1 MTLRIKTLSLKPR
14 TPVSVPATFEL
25 QSIPAQGVLA
35 PNAPEAADAPDA
47 PDAPDAGPV
56 IVVKKARLARLTE
69 PLGEAAPSIADAVST
84 AASLAPLVVLKAAR
98 RAVVVPLALVPA
110 VAAPLAARQVL
121 PALERKSEPPT
132 GARKSRIA
140 TLAPSDVT
148 LTRLA
153 TPVSHVAKPVGV
165 EAKSVP
171 LVRIAKTRDSA
182 SRPIPRQAPL
192 NAAEQALRLEKIKTL
207 IAIGTER
214 GYLTHAEINDHM
226 PDEVAEGE
234 SMDRIVASF
243 NDMGIAVYDKAPDAD
258 TLLLS
263 DKVASGDNGAE
274 AAVATALSSIDA
286 DFGRTTDPTR
296 MYLREMGTTPLLN
309 RAEEVEIAKR
319 IEAGLADMMQAISA
333 CPMTVGELVAMA
345 DKVRSDQISIDELV
359 DGVADVPVVESAATA
374 TATAGM
380 AVDPDA
386 QAADD
391 NGADDS
397 DETDEAEVETDSDV
411 LSAAQMQALKKSSLA
426 RFATIGQHLE
436 RMRVAAVAGGDSTAY
451 IDAQSAIAREL
462 LRMRFTVK
470 TVQTLSESLRAQMDD
485 MRALEKQVLEL
496 MVNKSGMPRSEFIA
510 VFPGNE
516 TDLGWLERVLREPYA
531 WCVPLARHVP
541 AIHELQVKLIA
552 LQARVGLPLPALRR
566 VSKQMSTGEL
576 RARQAK
582 REMTEA
588 NLRLVVSIAKKYI
601 NRGMQFLDLIQEG
614 NIGLLKAVDKFEY
627 RRGYKFSTYAT
638 WWIRQAVSRAIAD
651 QARTIRIPVHML
663 ETVTKLNRIARR
675 ILAET
680 GAEADLPTL
689 AKHME
694 LTEQKVREIMKI
706 AREPLSME
714 SPVGDDGDSQL
725 GDFIEDSATAAP
737 HEAAVDQSLRD
748 AIKDVLDGL
757 PPREAKILRMR
768 YGIDTTSDHTL
779 EEVGKQF
786 EVTRERIRQI
796 ETKALAKLRIPVRSD
811 KLKIFIEGN

>member
-1 MTLRIKTLSLKPR
+1 M
-14 TPVSVPATFEL
+14 
-25 QSIPAQGVLA
+25 
-35 PNAPEAADAPDA
+35 
-47 PDAPDAGPV
+47 
-56 IVVKKARLARLTE
+56 
-69 PLGEAAPSIADAVST
+69 
-84 AASLAPLVVLKAAR
+84 R
-98 RAVVVPLALVPA
+98 RAVVLPLALVPA
-110 VAAPLAARQVL
+110 PARPARVVVQATTVPEQVL
-121 PALERKSEPPT
+121 S
-132 GARKSRIA
+132 ARKSRTA
-140 TLAPSDVT
+140 TLAPSSVT
-148 LTRLA
+148 VTKGALVKARATDAPRVAAVALGVAESAALA
-153 TPVSHVAKPVGV
+153 SGTSRTARP
-165 EAKSVP
+165 
-171 LVRIAKTRDSA
+171 RDGS
-182 SRPIPRQAPL
+182 SRPIARQAPL
-192 NAAEQALRLEKIKTL
+192 NAVEQALRLEKIKTL
-207 IAIGTER
+207 IAIGSER
-214 GYLTHAEINDHM
+214 GFLTHAEINDHM

-296 MYLREMGTTPLLN
+296 MYLREMGTTPLLS
-309 RAEEVEIAKR
+309 RTEEVDIAKR

-333 CPMTVGELVAMA
+333 CPMTVGELVALA
-345 DKVRSDQISIDELV
+345 AKVRADQMAIDDLV
-359 DGVADVPVVESAATA
+359 DGVADVPVDENASAAALPIDAEMTPA
-374 TATAGM
+374 DEQ
-380 AVDPDA
+380 VDPD
-386 QAADD
+386 
-391 NGADDS
+391 
-397 DETDEAEVETDSDV
+397 EAEEGEVGTDSDSDT
-411 LSAAQMQALKKSSLA
+411 LTAAQLTALKKSSLT
-426 RFATIGQHLE
+426 RFAAIELHLE
-436 RMRVAAVAGGDSTAY
+436 RMRAAALDSVQSASY
-451 IDAQSAIAREL
+451 VEAQSAIAREL
-462 LRMRFTVK
+462 LRMRFTAR
-470 TVQTLSESLRAQMDD
+470 TVQTLSESLRAQMDE

-496 MVNKSGMPRSEFIA
+496 VVNRSGMPRSDFIA

-516 TDLGWLERVLREPYA
+516 TDLTWLDRVLLEPHA

-541 AIHELQVKLIA
+541 AIKELQVKLVA
-552 LQARVGLPLPALRR
+552 LQAKVGLPLPALRR

-675 ILAET
+675 ILQET
-680 GAEADLPTL
+680 GAEADLATL
-689 AKHME
+689 AQHMD
-694 LTEQKVREIMKI
+694 LTEQKVREILKI

-725 GDFIEDSATAAP
+725 GDFIEDSMTAAP
-737 HEAAVDQSLRD
+737 HEAAVDQSMRT
-748 AIKDVLDGL
+748 AIKEVLDGL
-757 PPREAKILRMR
+757 PPREAKIMRMR
-768 YGIDTTSDHTL
+768 YGIDTLSDHTL

-796 ETKALAKLRIPVRSD
+796 ETKALAKLRIPLRSD
-811 KLKIFIEGN
+811 KLKIFMDGS

>member
-14 TPVSVPATFEL
+14 STVSAIPELLSIETLSTP
-25 QSIPAQGVLA
+25 A
-35 PNAPEAADAPDA
+35 PGES
-47 PDAPDAGPV
+47 DAGPV
-56 IVVKKARLARLTE
+56 IVVRKTRFARPVKPPAELT
-69 PLGEAAPSIADAVST
+69 PAADAATT
-84 AASLAPLVVLKAAR
+84 AAAGATPGTPVVLQKTVR
-98 RAVVVPLALVPA
+98 RAVVLPLSLVPSSLAPAPLISA
-110 VAAPLAARQVL
+110 VAPTAAVAPDIMPSV
-121 PALERKSEPPT
+121 PV
-132 GARKSRIA
+132 GAKKTRTA
-140 TLAPSDVT
+140 TLAPSSVVVT
-148 LTRLA
+148 KPSIVKVPAGHAAATLA
-153 TPVSHVAKPVGV
+153 SAATTGSAPTALRAPR
-165 EAKSVP
+165 A
-171 LVRIAKTRDSA
+171 RDA
-182 SRPIPRQAPL
+182 AARPIARQAPL
-192 NAAEQALRLEKIKTL
+192 NAVEQALRLEKIKTL
-207 IAIGTER
+207 ISIGSER
-214 GYLTHAEINDHM
+214 GFLTHAEINDHM

-263 DKVASGDNGAE
+263 DKVATGDNGAE

-296 MYLREMGTTPLLN
+296 MYLREMGTTPLLS

-333 CPMTVGELVAMA
+333 CPMTVGELLDMA
-345 DKVRSDQISIDELV
+345 HKVRADRLAIDDLV
-359 DGVADVPVVESAATA
+359 DGVADAPAMTGPATTAVEAELA
-374 TATAGM
+374 
-380 AVDPDA
+380 
-386 QAADD
+386 AADET
-391 NGADDS
+391 AEPDD
-397 DETDEAEVETDSDV
+397 TDEGDVETDSDT
-411 LSAAQMQALKKSSLA
+411 LSAVQLQALKKSSLA
-426 RFATIGQHLE
+426 RFTSIGEHLE
-436 RMRVAAVAGGDSTAY
+436 RMQAAAPDGVHTEAY
-451 IDAQSAIAREL
+451 IDARSAIAREL
-462 LRMRFTVK
+462 LRMRFTAK

-496 MVNKSGMPRSEFIA
+496 VVNKSGMPRSDFIA
-510 VFPGNE
+510 DFPGNE
-516 TDLGWLERVLREPYA
+516 TDLNWLDRLLLEPHA
-531 WCVPLARHVP
+531 WCVPLARHAP
-541 AIHELQVKLIA
+541 AIKELQVKLVA
-552 LQARVGLPLPALRR
+552 LQERVGLPLPALRR

-675 ILAET
+675 ILQET
-680 GAEADLPTL
+680 GAEADLATL
-689 AKHME
+689 AQHME
-694 LTEQKVREIMKI
+694 LTQQKVREILKI

-725 GDFIEDSATAAP
+725 GDFIEDSMTAPP
-737 HEAAVDQSLRD
+737 HEAAVDQSLRS

-768 YGIDTTSDHTL
+768 YGIDTISDHTL

-796 ETKALAKLRIPVRSD
+796 ETKALAKLRFPVRSD
-811 KLKIFIEGN
+811 KLKIFMDGN

>member
-14 TPVSVPATFEL
+14 TAPIVSPELMSIAASDRVAPQAPAL
-25 QSIPAQGVLA
+25 AVL
-35 PNAPEAADAPDA
+35 
-47 PDAPDAGPV
+47 DAGPV
-56 IVVKKARLARLTE
+56 IVVKKARLTRLAG
-69 PLGEAAPSIADAVST
+69 PAPEAAHVGGEPVEPDDPRLGMTMPAC
-84 AASLAPLVVLKAAR
+84 APESATKAEPAPVVLQKPGR
-98 RAVVVPLALVPA
+98 RAVLLPPALMLVPTVVVQATPVTPASIAATAGPLRA
-110 VAAPLAARQVL
+110 VA
-121 PALERKSEPPT
+121 PT
-132 GARKSRIA
+132 GARKSRTASI
-140 TLAPSDVT
+140 APSEVSVT
-148 LTRLA
+148 RRPA
-153 TPVSHVAKPVGV
+153 PAA
-165 EAKSVP
+165 EA
-171 LVRIAKTRDSA
+171 RQTA

-192 NAAEQALRLEKIKTL
+192 NAAEQALRLDKIKTL
-207 IAIGTER
+207 IAIGAER
-214 GYLTHAEINDHM
+214 GYLTHAEINDHL

-234 SMDRIVASF
+234 SMERIIAGF

-296 MYLREMGTTPLLN
+296 MYLREMGATPLLS

-319 IEAGLADMMQAISA
+319 IETGLADMMQAISA
-333 CPMTVGELVAMA
+333 CPMTVAELLRMA
-345 DKVRSDQISIDELV
+345 HQVRIDQCSIDELV
-359 DGVADVPVVESAATA
+359 DGEADLPV
-374 TATAGM
+374 
-380 AVDPDA
+380 A
-386 QAADD
+386 QAGIAAPCGVALESDAR
-391 NGADDS
+391 GADDS
-397 DETDEAEVETDSDV
+397 VASDDGDEPDDADVGTDGDA
-411 LSAAQMQALKKSSLA
+411 LSAAQLQALKKSSLA
-426 RFATIGQHLE
+426 RFASIGRHLE
-436 RMRVAAVAGGDSTAY
+436 SMQAAAADANAGVDSAAY
-451 IDAQSAIAREL
+451 IDARGSIARDL
-462 LRMRFTVK
+462 LRMRFTPK
-470 TVQTLSESLRAQMDD
+470 TVQLLSQSLRARMDE

-496 MVNKSGMPRSEFIA
+496 MVHKSGMPRSEFIA

-516 TDLGWLERVLREPYA
+516 TDLGWLDRLLQAPHA
-531 WCVPLARHVP
+531 WCVPLARHIP
-541 AIHELQVKLIA
+541 EIRELQGKLLA
-552 LQARVGLPLPALRR
+552 LQARVGVPLPALRR
-566 VSKQMSTGEL
+566 ISKQMSTGEL

-588 NLRLVVSIAKKYI
+588 NLRLVVSIAKKYL

-689 AKHME
+689 ARHME
-694 LTEQKVREIMKI
+694 LTEQKVRDIMKI

-725 GDFIEDSATAAP
+725 GDFIEDSMTAAP

-748 AIKDVLDGL
+748 AIKGVLDDL

-796 ETKALAKLRIPVRSD
+796 ETKALAKLRVPVRSD
-811 KLKIFIEGN
+811 KLKIFMDGN